1 MKVCIHT
8 VIKNELDE
16 YLISWLDYHTKMVDH
31 IFIFEDI
38 DSWSHKH
45 ITDRYEKVTL
55 LSGSDI
61 YPEDRLK
68 QNKENG
74 RDNQRPL
81 LKEGVMYIQSLNEYD
96 WCFTLDIDEYITLQS
111 PYKTISDVL
120 VAFQDKDGVLL
131 EWMNFGASGRIYK
144 PDYQGRDYREF
155 YTERGNDSEWDAKA
169 KANTKIVWNLNKIT
183 RWNVT
188 GLHCLAGD
196 WTKTNGE
203 KTRKKKVYDKM
214 YLSHYITKS
223 WEEYIWKRY
232 IRGMHSGDRHRNDDD
247 FFQIN
252 PDMLPLK
259 EKLIEIKNNILKE

>member
-16 YLISWLDYHTKMVDH
+16 YLICWLDYHTKMVDH

-38 DSWSHKH
+38 DSWSHRH
-45 ITDRYEKVTL
+45 ITDRYDNVTL
-55 LSGSDI
+55 MLGSDI

-81 LKEGVMYIQSLNEYD
+81 LKEGVMYIKSLNEYD
-96 WCFTLDIDEYITLQS
+96 WLFTIDIDEFITLQS
-111 PYKTISDVL
+111 PYKAISDVL

-155 YTERGNDSEWDAKA
+155 YTEIGNDSEWDAQA

-247 FFQIN
+247 FFEIN